1 MAPCL
6 TLKTGRGSA
15 ARRRLRRGFG
25 RAAPLGVVGGA
36 AGRSTHTLGLA
47 ASAKSLNLG
56 TFRLSTMGGAY
67 EDAAAPHVDDR
78 GVGGRLLGIAVVVT
92 RGGVGKGGATAS
104 IADAGVWE
112 A

>member
-1 MAPCL
+1 
-6 TLKTGRGSA
+6 
-15 ARRRLRRGFG
+15 
-25 RAAPLGVVGGA
+25 
-36 AGRSTHTLGLA
+36 
-47 ASAKSLNLG
+47 
-56 TFRLSTMGGAY
+56 MGGAY